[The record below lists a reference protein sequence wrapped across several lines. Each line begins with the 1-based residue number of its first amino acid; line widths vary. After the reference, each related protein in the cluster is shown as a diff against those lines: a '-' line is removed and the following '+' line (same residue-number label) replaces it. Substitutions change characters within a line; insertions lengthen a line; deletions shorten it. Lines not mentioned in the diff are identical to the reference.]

1 MHLKIKEFKI
11 SEKSKKRT
19 LIQIIDMSDKILY
32 NEAKA
37 EKNFATLMNGAVSHE
52 LRNPLSSLVA
62 GIELMNSYL
71 ENLESLIEC
80 FDQGDEDQIRI
91 IKQKVSKV
99 LINLGINSKK
109 MNSSSKFIDYFVHDM
124 LDYTILSNDK
134 KNFIK

>member
-1 MHLKIKEFKI
+1 
-11 SEKSKKRT
+11 
-19 LIQIIDMSDKILY
+19 
-32 NEAKA
+32 
-37 EKNFATLMNGAVSHE
+37 MNGAVSHE

-71 ENLESLIEC
+71 ENLEYLIEC
-80 FDQGDEDQIRI
+80 FDHGDEDQISI

-99 LINLGINSKK
+99 LINLEINSKK